1 LTIIKVKLQA
11 SEVLGYDRVTGD
23 MLVLTYIVQAIGTE
37 SQYIPWVHL
46 IETTVILHQKLQIS
60 LVLSGGRTSLSFVLN
75 LKGLPLVQLLRG
87 DTALF
92 WSDLWDSEPLMSK
105 FPRLHS
111 FAIDKL
117 ASVKNILDLDD
128 PIDAFHLPL
137 STQAFDEFQEF
148 NHLLNQIS
156 STRNANDKDLWSYS
170 WGTHFSAKMFYKMH
184 FEHIQVPLFFPWI
197 WKSKCTLKIKSF
209 FWLLANDHLNTND
222 MLMRRSFN
230 LNDNGL
236 CRMCDNGLIETRDH
250 LFWSCTFSLQC
261 WQFINIK
268 LEDNMDLS
276 QMIATARSDFG
287 KPFFFRAFAT
297 AAWNIW
303 KQRNAHIFD
312 NVTPSVR
319 SWSVSFKRDLY
330 FLSYRM
336 KGDLKSPLIAW
347 LDYL

>member
-1 LTIIKVKLQA
+1 
-11 SEVLGYDRVTGD
+11 
-23 MLVLTYIVQAIGTE
+23 
-37 SQYIPWVHL
+37 
-46 IETTVILHQKLQIS
+46 
-60 LVLSGGRTSLSFVLN
+60 VLN

-137 STQAFDEFQEF
+137 STRAFDEFQEF

-170 WGTHFSAKMFYKMH
+170 WGTHFSAKKFYKMH
-184 FEHIQVPLFFPWI
+184 FEHIQAPLFSPWI
-197 WKSKCTLKIKSF
+197 WKSKCTPKIKSF
-209 FWLLANDHLNTND
+209 FWLLVNDRLNTKD

-268 LEDNMDLS
+268 LEDNIDLS

-287 KPFFFRAFAT
+287 KPFFFEAFAT

-319 SWSVSFKRDLY
+319 SWSFSFKRDLY
-330 FLSYRM
+330 LLSYRM